1 MKPSHWMVLAYCLI
15 LTACMNSGTASKNTG
30 SLEEHVAQ
38 GHVGHGG
45 GGGR

>member
-1 MKPSHWMVLAYCLI
+1 MKQCHWIILACCLA
-15 LTACMNSGTASKNTG
+15 LAACMNNSTSTKNTE
-30 SLEEHVAQ
+30 SLDSHVAQ